1 MAVVDLNTSEWVNN
15 DGLLVL
21 FNPDRSR
28 PSRGGEYSRLADGQH
43 MVSVVVD
50 LATLATSAS
59 TNETI
64 VADNVYVP
72 NGAMVTKVRSTV
84 LEAATVTGT
93 PTIDFGLV
101 DQDRVTE
108 IDFDGFL
115 ANATVGTLGT
125 VTEYVKGTAL
135 AGVLVGALITN
146 TGLLTVSTDAGDFTD
161 GTVKLDVE
169 FYVPLPA
176 DL

>member
-43 MVSVVVD
+43 MVSVIVD
-50 LATLATSAS
+50 LATLPTVAS
-59 TNETI
+59 TNEMI
-64 VADNVYVP
+64 VADNVYIP
-72 NGAMVTKVRSTV
+72 NGALITKVRVTV
-84 LEAATVTGT
+84 LETIVGTVTL
-93 PTIDFGLV
+93 DFGLV

-108 IDFDGFL
+108 IDFDGLL
-115 ANATVGTLGT
+115 AVATTGTLGS
-125 VTEYVKGTAL
+125 VTEYIKGTAL
-135 AGVLVGALITN
+135 AGILVGAILTN
-146 TGLLTVSTDAGDFTD
+146 TGLLTMSPSTGAATD